1 MRTGVADRRMETD
14 VVDTGAA
21 RRAKRAVSV
30 ETTAVDAGRRY
41 LRGTG
46 ITGVQCRSIRACRLT
61 ARPCARPHTKNRL
74 PKKPVHV
81 VVRLAGIEPAH
92 PVPEF

>member
-14 VVDTGAA
+14 VVDTGAARRAKRAVSVETRAVDTGAA

-61 ARPCARPHTKNRL
+61 ARPCARPHTK
-74 PKKPVHV
+74 KQ
-81 VVRLAGIEPAH
+81 AS
-92 PVPEF
+92 